1 MPNPV
6 SLKGSVLSLSIL
18 KVASAEIDH
27 VTQSLTEILGK
38 APAFFKG
45 LPIVI
50 ELDVTIEDPMFLA
63 LLVEFLHQQEL
74 VPIGV
79 RTQEPGVMEQA
90 KFAGL
95 AVFDPKDKPKPDA
108 IATMESAEPATT
120 VSQAA
125 DAPINKSA
133 SHQTALMVRGAVR
146 SGQQIVAKDRD
157 LLIKGPVNPGA
168 EIIADGHVH
177 VYGTMRGKLFAGS
190 SGNRDARIF
199 VQKLDAELVCIAGY
213 FLLADDIPKAYR
225 GQSVEIYLADES
237 LRFEFLG

>member
-1 MPNPV
+1 MPQAV

-18 KVASAEIDH
+18 KVASADIEE
-27 VTQSLTEILGK
+27 VTQSLAGILGK

-50 ELDVTIEDPMFLA
+50 ELDVRIEDPMFLA

-79 RTQEPGVMEQA
+79 RTEEQGVMEQA

-108 IATMESAEPATT
+108 VATAESAEPAEAISREA
-120 VSQAA
+120 VAS
-125 DAPINKSA
+125 INPS
-133 SHQTALMVRGAVR
+133 SSNETALMVRGAVR
-146 SGQQIVAKDRD
+146 SGQQIVAKSRD
-157 LLIKGPVNPGA
+157 LIVKGAVNPGA

-177 VYGTMRGKLFAGS
+177 VYGPMRGKLFAGS
-190 SGNRDARIF
+190 NGNRDARIF
-199 VQKLDAELVCIAGY
+199 VQKLDAELVCIAGF
-213 FLLADDIPKAYR
+213 FLLADDIQSQYR
-225 GQSVEIYLADES
+225 GQAVEIYLADES
-237 LRFEFLG
+237 LRFDVLG

>member
-1 MPNPV
+1 MPQPV

-18 KVASAEIDH
+18 KVASADIDQ
-27 VTQSLTEILGK
+27 VTQALADTTSK

-79 RTQEPGVMEQA
+79 RTQEKGVIEQA
-90 KFAGL
+90 NYAGL
-95 AVFDPKDKPKPDA
+95 AVFDPKDKPHVDKALDSAAPVVDA
-108 IATMESAEPATT
+108 EA
-120 VSQAA
+120 
-125 DAPINKSA
+125 KSLP
-133 SHQTALMVRGAVR
+133 QTAMMVRGAVR

-157 LLIKGPVNPGA
+157 LVIKGSVNPGA

-177 VYGTMRGKLFAGS
+177 VYGAMRGKLFAGS
-190 SGNRDARIF
+190 NGNVNARIF
-199 VQKLDAELVCIAGY
+199 VQKFDAELVCIAGF
-213 FLLADDIPKAYR
+213 FLLADDIAPAYR
-225 GQSVEIYLADES
+225 GQAVEIYLVDENV
-237 LRFEFLG
+237 RFEILS